1 MDGLIK
7 KPAWHKGGWT
17 GWGGGEEGGWVH
29 RKALKPWGDRCR
41 RGGGEGEDRWVE
53 GWRKGARLKER
64 GASRVYTGQVF
75 RFHGII
81 KGSRATW
88 NSISPSSSAVVDDG
102 TSWDV
107 PRMCFFF
114 FLFLFLF
121 ARRVSLGYFGI
132 AVESG
137 FFWDCRA
144 CWEGEIRESGVC
156 GLFYFETTFP
166 ENVKFFRL
174 FLISIHSSCWVN
186 FEDFQF

>member
-107 PRMCFFF
+107 PRMCFFLSF
-114 FLFLFLF
+114 SFSFREEGFSRLLWDCCWKWIFLRLQSLLRRRDSWKWCLWIILFWNYVWRKCKIFL
-121 ARRVSLGYFGI
+121 S
-132 AVESG
+132 
-137 FFWDCRA
+137 FWD
-144 CWEGEIRESGVC
+144 
-156 GLFYFETTFP
+156 YF
-166 ENVKFFRL
+166 
-174 FLISIHSSCWVN
+174 
-186 FEDFQF
+186 

>member
-1 MDGLIK
+1 MGRRVAK
-7 KPAWHKGGWT
+7 RGEAEGKGRV
-17 GWGGGEEGGWVH
+17 EGIYGASFSLSRNNKRIACH
-29 RKALKPWGDRCR
+29 LEFDIALLVGCR
-41 RGGGEGEDRWVE
+41 RWWHR
-53 GWRKGARLKER
+53 
-64 GASRVYTGQVF
+64 
-75 RFHGII
+75 
-81 KGSRATW
+81 
-88 NSISPSSSAVVDDG
+88 
-102 TSWDV
+102 WDV